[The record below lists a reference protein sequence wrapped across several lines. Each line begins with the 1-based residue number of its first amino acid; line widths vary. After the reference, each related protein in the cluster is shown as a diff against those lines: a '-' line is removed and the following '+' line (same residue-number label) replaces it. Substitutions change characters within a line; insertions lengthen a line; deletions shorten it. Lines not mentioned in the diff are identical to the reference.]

1 MIRVETYEEA
11 ETFHVGFAND
21 HFDMLVMAGR
31 GATGK
36 SEQSRQAL
44 SAHHC
49 VEIPGHV
56 TPLDLYKRLY
66 EGKDQK
72 VVFDEIDGLF
82 CNKQNV
88 CLLKQL
94 GETRDEK
101 RISWMS
107 SDRRAQE
114 IDGGKGYFYTRSRL
128 LILCNSFSVLNA
140 NVAALATRAVVVHFA
155 PSLVEILKKIKTFG
169 TDEEILSFLESYY
182 ECLPEFNLRTYR
194 NLENMKAAGLDWRM
208 YAMQESDVPPKVIE
222 IADLLVR
229 YSSDTQRLQH
239 YSASRRDYY
248 NWKSEAVAFAQ
259 RRAVVGVKELT
270 DSVPMTNQVVAV

>member
-1 MIRVETYEEA
+1 MIRVETYIELQ
-11 ETFHVGFAND
+11 TFTTGFAND
-21 HFDMLVMAGR
+21 HFDMLVITGR

-44 SAHHC
+44 SAHQC

-56 TPLDLYKRLY
+56 TPLDLYRRLH

-72 VVFDEIDGLF
+72 VVFDESDGLWD
-82 CNKQNV
+82 NKQKV
-88 CLLKQL
+88 CIMKQL
-94 GETRDEK
+94 GETRDTK

-107 SDRRAQE
+107 SDPRAQE
-114 IDGGKGYFYTRSRL
+114 IDGGKGFFYTRSRL
-128 LILCNSFSVLNA
+128 LILSNSFSVLNA
-140 NVAALATRAVVVHFA
+140 NMAALVTRAVVVHFA
-155 PSLVEILKKIKTFG
+155 PTAAEILKKIKTFG
-169 TDEEILSFLESYY
+169 TDTEILAFLESHY

-229 YSSDTQRLQH
+229 YSSDNERMQH

-248 NWKSEAVAFAQ
+248 NWKPEAAAFAHRSAVAKAESLI
-259 RRAVVGVKELT
+259 R
-270 DSVPMTNQVVAV
+270 P

>member
-1 MIRVETYEEA
+1 MIRVETYIELQ
-11 ETFHVGFAND
+11 TFTTGFAND
-21 HFDMLVMAGR
+21 HFDMLVIAGR

-36 SEQSRQAL
+36 SEESGRAL
-44 SAHHC
+44 AGHTC

-56 TPLDLYKRLY
+56 TPLDLYRRLY

-72 VVFDEIDGLF
+72 VVFDEIDGLYD
-82 CNKQNV
+82 NKKSV
-88 CLLKQL
+88 CIIKQL

-101 RISWMS
+101 RISYMS

-114 IDGGKGYFYTRSRL
+114 IDGGKGFFFTKSRL
-128 LILCNSFSVLNA
+128 LILCNSFTVLNA

-155 PSLVEILKKIKTFG
+155 PTPEEILKKIKTFG
-169 TDEEILSFLESYY
+169 TDLEIIAFLESHY
-182 ECLPEFNLRTYR
+182 ECLPEFNLRSYR

-208 YAMQESDVPPKVIE
+208 YAMQESDVSPKVIE

-229 YSSDTQRLQH
+229 YSSDLDRLLH

-248 NWKSEAVAFAQ
+248 NWKPEAMALAH
-259 RRAVVGVKELT
+259 RR
-270 DSVPMTNQVVAV
+270 VVAEAEGLVRPKFTTDQTSAN

>member
-1 MIRVETYEEA
+1 MIRVETYEELQ
-11 ETFHVGFAND
+11 TFTTGFAND
-21 HFDMLVMAGR
+21 HFDMLVIAGR

-36 SEQSRQAL
+36 SEESSRAL
-44 SAHHC
+44 AGHTC
-49 VEIPGHV
+49 VEIPGHI

-66 EGKDQK
+66 EGKTQK
-72 VVFDEIDGLF
+72 VIFDEIDGLF
-82 CNKQNV
+82 DNKQNV

-114 IDGGKGYFYTRSRL
+114 IDGGKGFFYTRSRL
-128 LILCNSFSVLNA
+128 LILCNSFTVLNA

-155 PSLVEILKKIKTFG
+155 PSPEEILRKIKTFG
-169 TDEEILSFLESYY
+169 TNSEIIAFLESHY

-222 IADLLVR
+222 IADLLVQFN
-229 YSSDTQRLQH
+229 SDNERLKH

-248 NWKSEAVAFAQ
+248 YWKPKSQSFAH
-259 RRAVVGVKELT
+259 RRAVAMAERLIC
-270 DSVPMTNQVVAV
+270 P

>member
-1 MIRVETYEEA
+1 MIRVETYTELQ
-11 ETFHVGFAND
+11 TFTTGFAND
-21 HFDMLVMAGR
+21 HFDMLVLAGR

-36 SEQSRQAL
+36 SEESGRAL
-44 SAHHC
+44 AGHTC
-49 VEIPGHV
+49 VEIPSHV

-66 EGKDQK
+66 EGKNQK

-82 CNKQNV
+82 DNKQNV

-94 GETRDEK
+94 GETRDDK

-114 IDGGKGYFYTRSRL
+114 IDGGKGFFYTRSRL
-128 LILCNSFSVLNA
+128 LILCNSFLVLNA

-155 PSLVEILKKIKTFG
+155 PTPAEMLTKIKTFG
-169 TDEEILSFLESYY
+169 TDAEVLAFLVSHH

-208 YAMQESDVPPKVIE
+208 YAMQESDVAPKIIE

-229 YSSDTQRLQH
+229 YSSDTERLQH
-239 YSASRRDYY
+239 YSTSRRDYY
-248 NWKSEAVAFAQ
+248 HWKPKASAFAH
-259 RRAVVGVKELT
+259 RRAVADAEGLAR
-270 DSVPMTNQVVAV
+270 P

>member
-1 MIRVETYEEA
+1 MIRVETYEEV
-11 ETFHVGFAND
+11 ETFYTGFAND
-21 HFDMLVMAGR
+21 HFDMLVIAGL

-36 SEQSRQAL
+36 TEESGRAL
-44 SAHHC
+44 AGHAC

-66 EGKDQK
+66 EGKDLK

-82 CNKQNV
+82 DNKQNV

-107 SDRRAQE
+107 SDRKAQE
-114 IDGGKGYFYTRSRL
+114 IDGGKGFFYTRSKL
-128 LILCNSFSVLNA
+128 LILCNSFSALNA
-140 NVAALATRAVVVHFA
+140 NVAALVTRAVVVHFA
-155 PSLVEILKKIKTFG
+155 PTPEEMLKKIKTFG
-169 TDEEILSFLESYY
+169 TDTEILAFLDSYY
-182 ECLPEFNLRTYR
+182 ECFPEFNLRTYR

-208 YAMQESDVPPKVIE
+208 YAMQESDVPPKIIE

-229 YSSDTQRLQH
+229 FTSDIERWQH
-239 YSASRRDYY
+239 HSGSRRDYY
-248 NWKSEAVAFAQ
+248 NWKPEAVAFAR
-259 RRAVVGVKELT
+259 RRAVAKAEGLIR
-270 DSVPMTNQVVAV
+270 P

>member
-21 HFDMLVMAGR
+21 HFDMLVIAGR

-56 TPLDLYKRLY
+56 TPLDLYRRLY

-72 VVFDEIDGLF
+72 VVFDESDGLWD
-82 CNKQNV
+82 NKKKV
-88 CLLKQL
+88 CIMKQL

-101 RISWMS
+101 RISYMS

-114 IDGGKGYFYTRSRL
+114 IDGGKGYFYTRSKL

-140 NVAALATRAVVVHFA
+140 NVAALVTRAVVVHFA
-155 PSLVEILKKIKTFG
+155 PTPEEMLKKIKTFG
-169 TDEEILSFLESYY
+169 TDTEILAFLECHY

-208 YAMQESDVPPKVIE
+208 YAMQESDVPPKIIE

-229 YSSDTQRLQH
+229 YSSDTERLQH

-248 NWKSEAVAFAQ
+248 NWKPEAQSFAHRQAVAEAE
-259 RRAVVGVKELT
+259 RLARPEATT
-270 DSVPMTNQVVAV
+270 DQAAAT

>member
-1 MIRVETYEEA
+1 MIRVETYEELQ
-11 ETFHVGFAND
+11 TFTTGFAND
-21 HFDMLVMAGR
+21 HFDMLVIAGR

-36 SEQSRQAL
+36 SEESSRAL
-44 SAHHC
+44 AGHCC

-56 TPLDLYKRLY
+56 TPLDLYRRLY

-82 CNKQNV
+82 DVKQKV
-88 CLLKQL
+88 CIIKQL
-94 GETRDEK
+94 GETRDVK
-101 RISWMS
+101 RISYMS

-114 IDGGKGYFYTRSRL
+114 IDGGKGYFYTRSKL

-155 PSLVEILKKIKTFG
+155 PNPEQILKKINTFG
-169 TDEEILSFLESYY
+169 TDTEILVFLESYY

-208 YAMQESDVPPKVIE
+208 YAMQESDVSTKIIE

-229 YSSDTQRLQH
+229 LTSDIERLQH
-239 YSASRRDYY
+239 YSGSRRDYY
-248 NWKSEAVAFAQ
+248 NWKPEAVAFAH
-259 RRAVVGVKELT
+259 RRAVAKAEGLIR
-270 DSVPMTNQVVAV
+270 P